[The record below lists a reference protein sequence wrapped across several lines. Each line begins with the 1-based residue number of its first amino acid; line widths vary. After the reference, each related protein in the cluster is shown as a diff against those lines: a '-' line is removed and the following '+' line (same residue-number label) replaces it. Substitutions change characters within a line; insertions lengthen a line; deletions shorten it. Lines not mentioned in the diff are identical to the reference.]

1 MFTRVLDLAV
11 LLLVAVAVLL
21 PRPDV
26 KVQPGLRL
34 DSERTLRVAELEAQL
49 SANPG
54 DPTASLEL
62 ADLFLDAKRPDWALA
77 AVTPALEREPHD
89 HRLYG
94 RRSIAL
100 ADHFE
105 AGPAYQAVAKALSLC
120 DSGSTT
126 PCSETE
132 RSRLQLL
139 HDTLDTVKDVDMRT
153 DPDTARERIMK
164 ALHPA
169 YIPRGKKAA
178 AVSP

>member
-1 MFTRVLDLAV
+1 MFTRVLDVAV

-34 DSERTLRVAELEAQL
+34 DGERTLRVAELEAQL

-89 HRLYG
+89 HRLYS

-105 AGPAYQAVAKALSLC
+105 AGPAYQAAAKALALC

-132 RSRLQLL
+132 RNRLQLL
-139 HDTLDTVKDVDMRT
+139 HDTLDTVKDVEMRI
-153 DPDTARERIMK
+153 DPNTARERILK

-169 YIPRGKKAA
+169 YIPPGKKAA
-178 AVSP
+178 AVKP